1 MATMYETIMDLP
13 LFKGVSEE
21 QISAF
26 LEKTNVNFINYKAGD
41 KIISKGDRC
50 SHIKYLIKG
59 ETLSRTSNTTDTL
72 KISELKQPGS
82 VFFPDRLFGMDTKF
96 PAEVEAV
103 GDVSILQFSKEQYM
117 TLLQTDEIYL
127 LNFLNYLSLHSQRPV
142 DAIKNLTS
150 GKFECRLAMWVITLT
165 ESSSTEIT
173 VESNQQ
179 DLSELTNIPIEQI
192 KTELSE
198 LSKLGLLSYSN
209 DKITIKQRKMFMEYI
224 TYKY

>member
-26 LEKTNVNFINYKAGD
+26 LEKTNVNFINYKSGD
-41 KIISKGDRC
+41 KIISKSDRC

-59 ETLSRTSNTTDTL
+59 EAFSHISNTTGTL
-72 KISELKQPGS
+72 KVSELKQPGS

-96 PAEVEAV
+96 PAEAEAV

-173 VESNQQ
+173 VESSQQ

-192 KTELSE
+192 KSELSE
-198 LSKLGLLSYSN
+198 LSRSGLLSYSD
-209 DKITIKQRKMFMEYI
+209 DKIIIKQRKMFMEYI
-224 TYKY
+224 TCKY

>member
-50 SHIKYLIKG
+50 THIKYLIKG
-59 ETLSRTSNTTDTL
+59 EVLSRISNTTDTL
-72 KISELKQPGS
+72 RVSELKQPGS
-82 VFFPDRLFGMDTKF
+82 VFSPDRLFGMDTKF

-165 ESSSTEIT
+165 EASSTAIT

-192 KTELSE
+192 KSELSE
-198 LSKLGLLSYSN
+198 LSKSGLLSYSD
-209 DKITIKQRKMFMEYI
+209 DKIIIKQRKMFMEYI
-224 TYKY
+224 TGKY

>member
-21 QISAF
+21 QISVF
-26 LEKTNVNFINYKAGD
+26 LEKTNVNFINYKSGD
-41 KIISKGDRC
+41 KIISKSDRC

-59 ETLSRTSNTTDTL
+59 EALSHISNTTGTL
-72 KISELKQPGS
+72 KVSELKQPGS

-173 VESNQQ
+173 VESSQQ

-192 KTELSE
+192 KSELSE
-198 LSKLGLLSYSN
+198 LSRSGLLSYSDN
-209 DKITIKQRKMFMEYI
+209 KTIIKQRKMFMEYI
-224 TYKY
+224 TCKY